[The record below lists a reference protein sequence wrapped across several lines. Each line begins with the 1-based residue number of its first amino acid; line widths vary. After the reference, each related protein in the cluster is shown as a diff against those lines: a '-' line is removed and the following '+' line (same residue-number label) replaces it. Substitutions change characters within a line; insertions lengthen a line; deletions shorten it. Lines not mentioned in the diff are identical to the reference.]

1 LIDENSINN
10 KKSRK
15 QISCNKEKEAKLGM
29 PSLQLYAG
37 LSSFETISP
46 AFKSSQSWR
55 LKIFSLGPPLV
66 LRLMMKNFR
75 KLSFGTSFKKF
86 SPAYVPKRHP

>member
-1 LIDENSINN
+1 M
-10 KKSRK
+10 KKK
-15 QISCNKEKEAKLGM
+15 VWAIGM

-46 AFKSSQSWR
+46 AFKLGRSWR
-55 LKIFSLGPPLV
+55 LKIFPLV

-75 KLSFGTSFKKF
+75 KLSFGTPFKKF
-86 SPAYVPKRHP
+86 SPA